1 MTKYLNKFIEPIVR
15 SEFNEVDLVLLDL
28 IIIRIIGKINKMPF
42 PLSYYY
48 KLITFL
54 FFFLNPNFK
63 IFKKLK
69 IRILEISLIKDS
81 TNGIRTLIR
90 AEYYSIGNN
99 GL

>member
-1 MTKYLNKFIEPIVR
+1 MTKYLNKFIESIVR

-48 KLITFL
+48 KFIAFL
-54 FFFLNPNFK
+54 FFFLNLNFK

>member
-48 KLITFL
+48 KFIAFL
-54 FFFLNPNFK
+54 FFFLNLN
-63 IFKKLK
+63 FKKLK
-69 IRILEISLIKDS
+69 IRILEFSLIKDS

-90 AEYYSIGNN
+90 AEYYSMGNN